1 MAVEAV
7 KIHSVEPQ
15 QSPKTKM
22 KSQQNITS
30 SPEVD
35 EEKSNAARLMIGAT
49 ALAAVIGLGIAGY
62 HGKLGK
68 GVEELLRG
76 TEKGSKK
83 AQDAVETLT
92 ESGGNSGRAA
102 APALYDD
109 IPMNRGIY
117 GQDIYDPLD
126 SRNAHDIMSPYYQN
140 PLSTSGGDA
149 FGNPLGDPLGSP
161 LDGGFGGI

>member
-35 EEKSNAARLMIGAT
+35 EEKSNATRLMIGAT

-76 TEKGSKK
+76 TEKSSKK
-83 AQDAVETLT
+83 AQDAIEELT
-92 ESGGNSGRAA
+92 ESGGKPGRAG
-102 APALYDD
+102 APVLYDD
-109 IPMNRGIY
+109 VPVNSGVF

-140 PLSTSGGDA
+140 PFSTYGEDP
-149 FGNPLGDPLGSP
+149 FGNPLDSPLG
-161 LDGGFGGI
+161 GGFGGI